1 MTRPDFLKRAEWIV
15 AVLLSTMALFL
26 LVIRATHAGALWRDE
41 CAMVNLARMPSVADI
56 GRNFQH
62 EAFPVPFPI
71 LIRAYTN
78 VFGDSDIALRCFGI
92 GAGIALLGALWFS
105 AYTTGRGP
113 PLISLALL
121 GLNTTFLF
129 WGTTVRGYGLG
140 SALIILAFS
149 SAASVMIKASPA
161 RIILAAVVSVAAVQC
176 LVHNLALIFALAASA
191 AIVCLVRH
199 DPRRLI
205 IFLSILGLCMLS
217 FVPYLNAYSN
227 SWSQVVE
234 FPVRSRLLWNQF
246 NFALGNPKP
255 AVAWFWHSAF
265 IVLLATS
272 VWKLYRLRFS
282 RPVPEWNLLLFASLA
297 AIAAPIAYYEFLQTL
312 SYLTRSWYF
321 LALVSMLAVAL
332 DCLAQFLSSAISIRF
347 GRLIFAAIALIILPI
362 NGWPKIIE
370 RQTNIDIVADKVTK
384 LAKPVDL
391 IVVAP
396 WQYGISFQRYYHSN
410 TPWITLPAIPDLRVH
425 RYDLFREKMLSPRP
439 IDDVLERVRQTLA
452 AGNRVWVVGGIK
464 LPPESRAPSSLPLPP
479 NSSAGWDNVAYSD
492 SWMQQL
498 GAFVRAHSEHG
509 QTVPLGSSGPINNFE
524 DVPLVVVNGW
534 Q

>member
-1 MTRPDFLKRAEWIV
+1 
-15 AVLLSTMALFL
+15 
-26 LVIRATHAGALWRDE
+26 
-41 CAMVNLARMPSVADI
+41 
-56 GRNFQH
+56 
-62 EAFPVPFPI
+62 
-71 LIRAYTN
+71 
-78 VFGDSDIALRCFGI
+78 
-92 GAGIALLGALWFS
+92 
-105 AYTTGRGP
+105 
-113 PLISLALL
+113 
-121 GLNTTFLF
+121 
-129 WGTTVRGYGLG
+129 
-140 SALIILAFS
+140 
-149 SAASVMIKASPA
+149 
-161 RIILAAVVSVAAVQC
+161 
-176 LVHNLALIFALAASA
+176 
-191 AIVCLVRH
+191 
-199 DPRRLI
+199 
-205 IFLSILGLCMLS
+205 MLS
-217 FVPYLNAYSN
+217 FVPYFNAYSN

-234 FPVRSRLLWNQF
+234 FPVTSRLLWNQF

-265 IVLLATS
+265 IVLLASS

-332 DCLAQFLSSAISIRF
+332 DCLAQFLSSAITIRF

-362 NGWPKIIE
+362 NGWPKVIE

-384 LAKPVDL
+384 LAKPADL

-464 LPPESRAPSSLPLPP
+464 LPPEGRAPRSLPLPP
-479 NSSAGWDNVAYSD
+479 KSSAGWDNVAYSD

-498 GAFVRAHSEHG
+498 SAFVRAHSEHG
-509 QTVPLGSSGPINNFE
+509 QTVPLGSIGPINNFE